1 MAPGTIQLHI
11 FSWNTK
17 LARSFKMGQ
26 YDGKSIELFQQMYQE
41 GLMIPDMLNFI
52 WVLNALASLR
62 ALEEGRHVHMQIMQS
77 ACQNSYAYVGSS
89 LTEIV
94 ATFVSLLSACSH
106 AGLLDVGLVY
116 FDSMCSIYGISATVK
131 H

>member
-1 MAPGTIQLHI
+1 
-11 FSWNTK
+11 
-17 LARSFKMGQ
+17 MGQ